1 MPNPREFLMTTPT
14 PAKEN
19 ILVVDDTPA
28 NLRLLVTMLKQQGYE
43 VRPTLNGKI
52 ALSAA
57 RAIPPDLVLL
67 DIMMPEMDGYEV
79 CRRLKAD
86 DRTKDIP
93 VIFLS
98 ALDDARDKVKA
109 FDAGG
114 VDYITKPFQKAEV
127 LARIANQLH
136 LRSLQK
142 QLARQNL
149 HLENF
154 GDRLKQLHR
163 LNTTSYSNL
172 NELFA
177 DYLATGCEIFHF
189 PFAAI
194 VRIQGDRCYIEATST
209 SLGASSHQSPIKASG
224 ASGAGEGLLILD
236 PAEIPSA
243 LPLSETY
250 CQLPLLEKSTVAIER
265 ASARE
270 DLSNRLFYQQFQLE
284 SYIGTP
290 IWVEQQI
297 YGILNFYAPEIR
309 EEAFESRDSEILEL
323 MAQSLG
329 KFIASRQ
336 TELQRQQA
344 EEEVQFLLT
353 LSQAISNASD
363 FEKALEIA
371 LRQICEKTGWIYGEV
386 WLETADRSAL
396 ECSPSWYRRQHNIKP
411 ALAEA
416 IDLFREYS
424 AALVLLPGEELPGGV
439 WATGKPQWHT
449 LSPDIEDPLLRLE
462 NARQS
467 GLNAAFSVP
476 ILAAENFGG
485 ERTRVLA
492 VLSFFTLETQ
502 EQDLRLSHL
511 VSAVADQLGNNL
523 HQKQIEAEQRGM
535 FAAMTDLTT
544 IYDRSGVC
552 LKVASTKTANLL
564 GSASELLGK
573 TLPEVM
579 PQKTADRLLE
589 AIRTTLDTGET
600 QHIEYNLDLDR
611 QPIWLD
617 ASVSPLDEES
627 AIVVARDISDRKA
640 TELALQTSEAKN
652 RAILSAIPDLM
663 FRMNGEGIYLDFV
676 QSEEFASSIPANIE
690 PVGKHITEVL
700 SPEMAERHL
709 RVAREVLATKDPQS
723 YEQEVWIESRGGTRC
738 DRRLQ
743 YEEIRVVPSGENE
756 VLFMV
761 RDNSDR
767 KRAEL
772 ALRLAKQQSE
782 RLLLNILPRS
792 IAERLKQTTGAIAEQ
807 YDSVSI
813 LFADIVGFT
822 PLSAQMS
829 PIELVELLNQIFS
842 EFDKLADKHG
852 LEKIKTIGDAYM
864 VVGGLP
870 ERKPDHLEAIAAM
883 ALDMQVAMPQFK
895 TAKLE
900 QLRGENALQIRIGI
914 STGSVVA
921 GVIGMKKFIY
931 DLWGDTV
938 NVASRMEMQ
947 GEPDKI
953 QMTADARAKLGDR
966 YHFEKRGTISVKG
979 KGDMTTY
986 WLLGK
991 IGDGSQLEKLGD
1003 MGS

>member
-1 MPNPREFLMTTPT
+1 MTTPEIE
-14 PAKEN
+14 PAQEN

-28 NLRLLVTMLKQQGYE
+28 NLRLLVTMLKKQGYE

-86 DRTKDIP
+86 DRTKDVP

-98 ALDDARDKVKA
+98 ALDDAQDKVKA
-109 FDAGG
+109 FEVGG

-127 LARIANQLH
+127 LARITNQLY

-142 QLARQNL
+142 QLAQQNQRL
-149 HLENF
+149 QDF
-154 GDRLKQLHR
+154 GDRLKQVHR
-163 LNTTSYSNL
+163 LNTTAYPNSTQ
-172 NELFA
+172 LFA
-177 DYLATGCEIFHF
+177 DYLETGCQIFGF
-189 PFAAI
+189 PLATIA
-194 VRIQGDRCYIEATST
+194 RIQGDRCYIEASWGEWEELAITSDKET
-209 SLGASSHQSPIKASG
+209 EEEEKGRRIMPSSFDLA
-224 ASGAGEGLLILD
+224 
-236 PAEIPSA
+236 
-243 LPLSETY
+243 ETY
-250 CQLPLLEKSTVAIER
+250 CQLPFKERSTIAVDR
-265 ASARE
+265 AGSKDELR
-270 DLSNRLFYQQFQLE
+270 DRLFYQQFKLE
-284 SYIGTP
+284 SYVGTP
-290 IWVEQQI
+290 IWVNQKI
-297 YGILNFYAPEIR
+297 YGILNFYSPTIR
-309 EEAFESRDSEILEL
+309 ENVFEAREIEIIEL
-323 MAQSLG
+323 MVQSLG
-329 KFIASRQ
+329 KFIAARQ

-353 LSQAISNASD
+353 LSQAINNAPD
-363 FEKALEIA
+363 FDKALEIA
-371 LRQICEKTGWIYGEV
+371 LCQICEKTGWIYGEV
-386 WLETADRSAL
+386 WLKTADRSAI
-396 ECSPSWYRRQHNIKP
+396 ECSPSWYRRRQNID
-411 ALAEA
+411 AQLGEA

-424 AALVLLPGEELPGGV
+424 EALILLPGEELPGIV
-439 WATGKPQWHT
+439 WEIGTPQWHY
-449 LSPDIEDPLLRLE
+449 LSANSEDPFLRLE
-462 NARQS
+462 TARQS
-467 GLNAAFSVP
+467 GLSAAFSIP
-476 ILAAENFGG
+476 ILTMENFGG
-485 ERTRVLA
+485 ERTQVLA
-492 VLSFFTLETQ
+492 VLSFFTLETR

-535 FAAMTDLTT
+535 FAAMTDLTL
-544 IYDRSGVC
+544 IYDRSGLC
-552 LKVASTKTANLL
+552 LKVAPTKTVNILD
-564 GSASELLGK
+564 SSEELFGK
-573 TLPEVM
+573 TLHEVM
-579 PQKTADRLLE
+579 DRETADRLLK
-589 AIRTTLDTGET
+589 AIHTTLDTGET
-600 QHIEYNLDLDR
+600 QHIEYYLSPKNPPDNL
-611 QPIWLD
+611 QNQQIWLD

-627 AIVVARDISDRKA
+627 AIIVARDISDRKA

-652 RAILSAIPDLM
+652 RAILSAIPDLI
-663 FRMNGEGIYLDFV
+663 FRMNAEGVCLDFV
-676 QSEEFASSIPANIE
+676 KAKEFASVMSSDIE
-690 PVGKHITEVL
+690 PVGKNVRELIA
-700 SPEMAERHL
+700 PEMAERQIQAV
-709 RVAREVLATKDPQS
+709 RKVLASKEPLS
-723 YEQEVWIESRGGTRC
+723 YEQEVWI

-792 IAERLKQTTGAIAEQ
+792 IADRLKQSTGAIAEQ

-813 LFADIVGFT
+813 IFADIVGFT

-842 EFDKLADKHG
+842 EFDRLADKYD

-870 ERKPDHLEAIAAM
+870 ERKPDHLEAIADM
-883 ALDMQVAMPQFK
+883 ALAMQAAMPQFH
-895 TAKLE
+895 TTKLTQIQGE
-900 QLRGENALQIRIGI
+900 QTLQIRIGI

-938 NVASRMEMQ
+938 NVASRMEAQ
-947 GEPDKI
+947 GEPRKI
-953 QMTADARAKLGDR
+953 QMTADARAILGDR
-966 YHFEKRGTISVKG
+966 YHFSEERTISVKG
-979 KGDMTTY
+979 KGEMTTY

-991 IGDGSQLEKLGD
+991 NESGKS
-1003 MGS
+1003 

>member
-1 MPNPREFLMTTPT
+1 MTTPT

-57 RAIPPDLVLL
+57 RAIVPDLVLL

-86 DRTKDIP
+86 DRTKDVP

-142 QLARQNL
+142 QLAQQNRY
-149 HLENF
+149 LENF
-154 GDRLKQLHR
+154 GDGLKQLHR

-177 DYLATGCEIFHF
+177 DYLETGCEIFNF
-189 PFAAI
+189 PSAAI
-194 VRIQGDRCYIEATST
+194 ARIQGDRCYIEV
-209 SLGASSHQSPIKASG
+209 SHQSPVTSDALSLSKGHQSPVET
-224 ASGAGEGLLILD
+224 GESEGVGENTLILD
-236 PAEIPSA
+236 PAGMPAS

-250 CQLPLLEKSTVAIER
+250 CQLPFLEKSTVTIER
-265 ASARE
+265 ASGRE
-270 DLSNRLFYQQFQLE
+270 DLTERLFYQKFYLE
-284 SYIGTP
+284 SYLGTP
-290 IWVEQQI
+290 IWVDRQI
-297 YGILNFYAPEIR
+297 YGILNFYAPKIR
-309 EEAFESRDSEILEL
+309 EEAFESRDIEIVEL

-329 KFIASRQ
+329 KFIAARQ

-353 LSQAISNASD
+353 LSQAISNAPD

-371 LRQICEKTGWIYGEV
+371 LQQICEKTGWIYGEV

-396 ECSPSWYRRQHNIKP
+396 ECSPSWYRRQHNIDP
-411 ALAEA
+411 SLAEA
-416 IDLFREYS
+416 IDEFREYS
-424 AALVLLPGEELPGGV
+424 AALVLLPGDEIPGGV
-439 WATGKPQWHT
+439 WATGQPQWNS
-449 LSPDIEDPLLRLE
+449 LSPEMEDPLLRLE

-467 GLNAAFSVP
+467 GLNAAFSIP
-476 ILAAENFGG
+476 LLAAENFGG

-492 VLSFFTLETQ
+492 VLSFFTLETR

-535 FAAMTDLTT
+535 FAAMTDLTV

-552 LKVASTKTANLL
+552 LKVAPTKTANLL

-579 PQKTADRLLE
+579 PPKTAERLLE
-589 AIRTTLDTGET
+589 AIHRTLDTGET
-600 QHIEYNLDLDR
+600 QHIEYTLDLDR

-627 AIVVARDISDRKA
+627 AIIVARDISDRKT

-652 RAILSAIPDLM
+652 LAILSAIPDLM

-676 QSEEFASSIPANIE
+676 KSEEFASATPVSID
-690 PVGKHITEVL
+690 PVGKNLRDIL

-709 RVAREVLATKDPQS
+709 QAARKVLATHEPQS
-723 YEQEVWIESRGGTRC
+723 YEQEVWIESPMGARYE
-738 DRRLQ
+738 RRLQ

-870 ERKPDHLEAIAAM
+870 EPKADHLEAIAAM
-883 ALDMQVAMPQFK
+883 ALDMQAAMPQFT
-895 TAKLE
+895 TAKLV
-900 QLRGENALQIRIGI
+900 QLHGEHALQIRIGI

-947 GEPDKI
+947 GEPGRI
-953 QMTADARAKLGDR
+953 QMTANARAKLSDR
-966 YHFEKRGTISVKG
+966 FHFQERGTISVKG
-979 KGDMTTY
+979 KGEMKTY
-986 WLLGK
+986 WLLG
-991 IGDGSQLEKLGD
+991 QEER
-1003 MGS
+1003 

>member
-1 MPNPREFLMTTPT
+1 MTTPKIE
-14 PAKEN
+14 PAQGN

-43 VRPTLNGKI
+43 VRPTLNGNI

-57 RAIPPDLVLL
+57 RAIIPDLVLL
-67 DIMMPEMDGYEV
+67 DIMMPEIDGYEV

-86 DRTKDIP
+86 DRTKDVP

-109 FDAGG
+109 FEVGG

-127 LARIANQLH
+127 LARITNQLY

-142 QLARQNL
+142 QLAQQNQRL
-149 HLENF
+149 QDF
-154 GDRLKQLHR
+154 GDRLKQLNR
-163 LNTTSYSNL
+163 LNTNAYSNSAQ
-172 NELFA
+172 LFA
-177 DYLATGCEIFHF
+177 DYLKTGCEIFGF
-189 PFAAI
+189 SLATI
-194 VRIQGDRCYIEATST
+194 TRIQGDRCYIEASWGEWEQAIVEEEK
-209 SLGASSHQSPIKASG
+209 SKGIISSSFDLA
-224 ASGAGEGLLILD
+224 
-236 PAEIPSA
+236 
-243 LPLSETY
+243 ETY
-250 CQLPLLEKSTVAIER
+250 SQLPFSKRSTIAVDHAGRKKELC
-265 ASARE
+265 
-270 DLSNRLFYQQFQLE
+270 DRLFYQQFKLE
-284 SYIGTP
+284 SYVGTP
-290 IWVEQQI
+290 IWVNQEI
-297 YGILNFYAPEIR
+297 YGILNFYSPTIR
-309 EEAFESRDSEILEL
+309 ENVFEAREIEIIEL
-323 MAQSLG
+323 MVQSLG
-329 KFIASRQ
+329 KFIAARQ

-353 LSQAISNASD
+353 LSQAISNSPD
-363 FEKALEIA
+363 FDKALEIA

-386 WLETADRSAL
+386 WLKTADRSAI
-396 ECSPSWYRRQHNIKP
+396 ECSPSWYRRRQNID
-411 ALAEA
+411 AQLGQA
-416 IDLFREYS
+416 IDHFREYS
-424 AALVLLPGEELPGGV
+424 EALILLPGEELPGIV
-439 WATGKPQWHT
+439 WEIGTPQWHY
-449 LSPDIEDPLLRLE
+449 LSANSEDPFLRLE
-462 NARQS
+462 MAQQS
-467 GLNAAFSVP
+467 GLSAAFSIP

-485 ERTRVLA
+485 ERTQVLA

-535 FAAMTDLTT
+535 FAAMTDLTL

-552 LKVASTKTANLL
+552 LKVAPTKTVNTL
-564 GSASELLGK
+564 GSSEELLGK
-573 TLPEVM
+573 TLHEVM
-579 PQKTADRLLE
+579 DRETADRLLK
-589 AIRTTLDTGET
+589 AIHTTLDTGET
-600 QHIEYNLDLDR
+600 QHIEYYLSPKNPSDNLQNR
-611 QPIWLD
+611 QIWLD
-617 ASVSPLDEES
+617 ASVSPLEEES
-627 AIVVARDISDRKA
+627 AIIVARNISDRKA

-652 RAILSAIPDLM
+652 RAILSAIPDLI
-663 FRMNGEGIYLDFV
+663 FRMNAEGVCLDFV
-676 QSEEFASSIPANIE
+676 KAKEFASVMSLDIE
-690 PVGKHITEVL
+690 PVGKNVRELVA
-700 SPEMAERHL
+700 PEMAERQIQAV
-709 RVAREVLATKDPQS
+709 RAVLASKEPQI
-723 YEQEVWIESRGGTRC
+723 YEQEVWI

-743 YEEIRVVPSGENE
+743 YEEIRVVPSGEDE

-792 IAERLKQTTGAIAEQ
+792 IADRLKQNTGPIAEQ

-829 PIELVELLNQIFS
+829 AIELVELLNQIFS
-842 EFDKLADKHG
+842 EFDRLADQYD

-870 ERKPDHLEAIAAM
+870 ERKPDHLEAIADM
-883 ALDMQVAMPQFK
+883 ALAMQAAMPQFH
-895 TAKLE
+895 TNKLTQIQGE
-900 QLRGENALQIRIGI
+900 QTLQIRIGI

-921 GVIGMKKFIY
+921 GVIGSKKFIY

-938 NVASRMEMQ
+938 NIASRMEAQ
-947 GEPDKI
+947 GEPGKI
-953 QMTADARAKLGDR
+953 QMTADARAILGDGYR
-966 YHFEKRGTISVKG
+966 FSEKRKISVKG
-979 KGDMTTY
+979 KGEMTTY

-991 IGDGSQLEKLGD
+991 S
-1003 MGS
+1003 